1 MLPPPQKKK
10 VKMTGWKI
18 HDEDAFHCISYWNWW
33 FSYWNWWFSDFDVL
47 FVFSSSQGCT
57 VANSKA
63 VSVHPDTEPGG
74 GGLLA
79 VWSMWVM
86 WWSEGFHLEPSSAR
100 KKSML
105 QHVWTFFWYRS
116 FTNFTAPICQDFMW
130 KHLLCGGGVALGFIV
145 GFIREDLIDGHFW
158 KKWVRFPKDLTPAC
172 WCGQFQTQ
180 GVAFHHSTRQ
190 AQRCWTKVRT
200 WGRFYEE
207 MRPLGRLIHL

>member
-105 QHVWTFFWYRS
+105 QHVWTFFLVSKFYKLYCANLPRFHVKAFVVWRWGCPWFYS
-116 FTNFTAPICQDFMW
+116 
-130 KHLLCGGGVALGFIV
+130 GF
-145 GFIREDLIDGHFW
+145 
-158 KKWVRFPKDLTPAC
+158 
-172 WCGQFQTQ
+172 
-180 GVAFHHSTRQ
+180 
-190 AQRCWTKVRT
+190 
-200 WGRFYEE
+200 Y
-207 MRPLGRLIHL
+207 